1 MGMRDPYV
9 CLGVPR
15 TAAAEDIE
23 KAFRQLAKKLHPDA
37 NTGDPEA
44 AERFAEINAAH
55 RILGDERKRRAFDRG
70 KIDVEGRPHGSRTW
84 RDALATSAAV
94 TLAAAS
100 ALVIWFGWPQLQ
112 IHDIDSQD

>member
-15 TAAAEDIE
+15 TAAAEEIA

-37 NTGDPEA
+37 NTSDPEA

-55 RILGDERKRRAFDRG
+55 QILGDEKRRRAFDRG
-70 KIDVEGRPHGSRTW
+70 KIDVEGRPHRSRT
-84 RDALATSAAV
+84 RRSALATTAAL
-94 TLAAAS
+94 LAAAS
-100 ALVIWFGWPQLQ
+100 ALLILLKLQ
-112 IHDIDSQD
+112 QVRI